1 MPYIRTDNS
10 GNVIS
15 LHRDPSGDAAEPVAA
30 GDPRV
35 AEFLGREVVGPNGEF
50 LSLDLDLIRVLEDLV
65 DVLIERNVITF
76 TDLPAAAQE
85 KSSAAAASASDTP
98 TAVSWS
104 IASGCSRRFTAVSAG
119 HQPVIDGGIRKS
131 ALPRARRDLTNPR
144 TFRGFVRSASGSPR
158 FCEALMTVEI
168 PSSRGWL

>member
-1 MPYIRTDNS
+1 MPYIHTDTA

-15 LHRDPSGDAAEPVAA
+15 LHREATAEATERIAA

-35 AEFLGREVVGPNGEF
+35 AAFLGRDVAGPNGEF

-85 KSSAAAASASDTP
+85 K
-98 TAVSWS
+98 
-104 IASGCSRRFTAVSAG
+104 IFRRRSKREKNVE
-119 HQPVIDGGIRKS
+119 GGILVDS
-131 ALPRARRDLTNPR
+131 
-144 TFRGFVRSASGSPR
+144 FRLF
-158 FCEALMTVEI
+158 
-168 PSSRGWL
+168 

>member
-35 AEFLGREVVGPNGEF
+35 AEFLGREVVGPDGEF

-85 KSSAAAASASDTP
+85 K
-98 TAVSWS
+98 
-104 IASGCSRRFTAVSAG
+104 IFRRRSKREQHA
-119 HQPVIDGGIRKS
+119 DGGILVDSLR
-131 ALPRARRDLTNPR
+131 L
-144 TFRGFVRSASGSPR
+144 F
-158 FCEALMTVEI
+158 
-168 PSSRGWL
+168 

>member
-1 MPYIRTDNS
+1 MPYIRTDTA

-15 LHRDPSGDAAEPVAA
+15 LHREATAESSERVAA

-35 AEFLGREVVGPNGEF
+35 AAFLGREVIGPDGEF

-85 KSSAAAASASDTP
+85 K
-98 TAVSWS
+98 
-104 IASGCSRRFTAVSAG
+104 IFRRRNKREKHA
-119 HQPVIDGGIRKS
+119 DGGILVDSLK
-131 ALPRARRDLTNPR
+131 L
-144 TFRGFVRSASGSPR
+144 F
-158 FCEALMTVEI
+158 
-168 PSSRGWL
+168 